1 MGKQTAMGRES
12 LSWTLHGY
20 FVGDT
25 NDIKS
30 QAVYQFIVEMSVR
43 LEGTCMV

>member
-1 MGKQTAMGRES
+1 MEDGKQTAMGRES

-20 FVGDT
+20 FAGDT

-30 QAVYQFIVEMSVR
+30 
-43 LEGTCMV
+43 